1 MVLFAIIKQE
11 LAFAV
16 IDFARAKVDSNK
28 IWWHVFIVLILLVFL
43 FWLVIVVHLLI
54 KPRALI
60 LETKRL
66 ISLSINQGKL

>member
-28 IWWHVFIVLILLVFL
+28 IWWHVFIVLILFVFL

-54 KPRALI
+54 KLRALI
-60 LETKRL
+60 LETKRP
-66 ISLSINQGKL
+66 ISLSINQSKL

>member
-54 KPRALI
+54 KLRALI

>member
-1 MVLFAIIKQE
+1 MVLFAIIKQK

-28 IWWHVFIVLILLVFL
+28 IWWHVFIILILLVFL

-54 KPRALI
+54 KLRSLI

>member
-54 KPRALI
+54 KLRALI
-60 LETKRL
+60 LEAKRL

>member
-28 IWWHVFIVLILLVFL
+28 IWWHVIIVLILFVFL
-43 FWLVIVVHLLI
+43 FWLVIVIHLLV
-54 KPRALI
+54 KLRSLI